1 MNQTMPKKQKTI
13 LRKKRRI
20 RNFLRFLTFIILIV
34 ACSIFAFVS
43 PIFNIKEISVE
54 NNDFLSKDTIIS
66 LSELSTGQNIFKIN
80 KNNIARKIETNAYVE
95 NVKIKRKLPNKI
107 ILEVTERNR
116 DYNVEFLNGYAY
128 INKQGYILEISEQKC
143 ENIPILKGIS
153 TAPENIV
160 AGSRLDEK
168 DLLKLETVIEIMSIS
183 KNYEIDSKITSI
195 DITDENNFI
204 LYIEEEKKEI
214 YLGDKT
220 NLSSKILYIPTILSE
235 NKGKEGTI
243 YLNGNV
249 NDGFQPRF
257 REKV

>member
-1 MNQTMPKKQKTI
+1 MNQTMPKKQRTI

-20 RNFLRFLTFIILIV
+20 KNFLRFLTFIILIV

-43 PIFNIKEISVE
+43 PIFNIKEINVE

-128 INKQGYILEISEQKC
+128 IKISEQKC